1 MMRRSVAVI
10 LGAAALTFGCGGK
23 SLSEELKERQAKE
36 QVLMEAERVAKANE
50 ELAVQKEVEENR
62 KAKVAQAATAAAA
75 EADITE
81 YKVSSVSNTM
91 TFDVTTLKATAG
103 KRVKIIFH
111 NSSTDKLLPH
121 NWVLVRPGTEAAV
134 ALAGLSQ
141 GAEKGF
147 LAPGKDVLAATPL
160 AARGE
165 TVEVIFTAPAAGT
178 YPFICTVPGHYM
190 MMKGTLVVTP

>member
-1 MMRRSVAVI
+1 MMRRSMAVL
-10 LGAAALTFGCGGK
+10 LGGLVLTFGCGGK
-23 SLSEELKERQAKE
+23 SLSEELKERNDKE
-36 QVLMEAERVAKANE
+36 QTLMEAEQVAKAKE
-50 ELAVQKEVEENR
+50 ELAIQKEVEEKN
-62 KAKVAQAATAAAA
+62 KAKLAQAATAAAA
-75 EADITE
+75 EADVTV
-81 YKVSSVSNTM
+81 YKVSSVANTM
-91 TFDVTTLKATAG
+91 TFDVTALKATAG
-103 KRVKIIFH
+103 ERVKIIFH

-134 ALAGLSQ
+134 ALAGLGQ

-165 TVEVIFTAPAAGT
+165 TVEVTFTAPAAGT

-190 MMKGTLVVTP
+190 MMKGMLVVSP

>member
-1 MMRRSVAVI
+1 MMRRSVAV
-10 LGAAALTFGCGGK
+10 LLSAVALTSACGGK
-23 SLSEELKERQAKE
+23 SLSEELKERQATE
-36 QVLMEAERVAKANE
+36 QTLMETERVAKAKE
-50 ELAVQKEVEENR
+50 ELAVQNEVEQKN
-62 KAKVAQAATAAAA
+62 KAKLAQAASAAAA
-75 EADITE
+75 EADLTE
-81 YKVSSVSNTM
+81 YKVSSVANTM

-147 LAPGKDVLAATPL
+147 LAPGKDVLAASPL

-165 TVEVIFTAPAAGT
+165 TVEVIFTAPAPGS